1 MTEVYPRRFPFGW
14 LVVVLLAAS
23 GVLWAVLF
31 FGTLAHLRALAGGAA
46 PFDVRPFGYS
56 HGEARKFLDAIGDP
70 GRAYYLNPELVL
82 DTFYLPLYAISRAL
96 AMWWLTMPGRLR
108 EAPVPI
114 SARWALVAVSVA
126 TAGFDGVENVSIARM
141 IWIWP
146 DVPRDLVALAS
157 LATRL
162 KLVLGAVTEIAVV
175 ALALAALVRRW
186 RTARAK
192 N

>member
-1 MTEVYPRRFPFGW
+1 MTPTRPRHFPSGW
-14 LVVVLLAAS
+14 LVAALLAVSAM
-23 GVLWAVLF
+23 LWAVLF
-31 FGTLAHLRALAGGAA
+31 FGTLSHLRALAGGAA

-56 HGEARKFLDAIGDP
+56 HEEARAFLNAIGDA

-82 DTFYLPLYAISRAL
+82 DTFYPPLYAISRAL
-96 AMWWLTMPGRLR
+96 ALWWLTMPGRLR
-108 EAPVPI
+108 EAPVPL
-114 SARWALVAVSVA
+114 SARRALVAIPVV
-126 TAGFDGVENVSIARM
+126 TAGFDGLENASIARM
-141 IWIWP
+141 VCTWP
-146 DVPRDLVALAS
+146 DLPRDLVSLAS

-175 ALALAALVRRW
+175 VLAVAALVRLW

>member
-1 MTEVYPRRFPFGW
+1 MTPTHPRHFPSGW
-14 LVVVLLAAS
+14 LVAALLAVSAM
-23 GVLWAVLF
+23 LWAVLF
-31 FGTLAHLRALAGGAA
+31 FGTLSHLRALAGGAA

-56 HGEARKFLDAIGDP
+56 HEEARAFLNAIGDA

-82 DTFYLPLYAISRAL
+82 DTFYPPLYAISRAL
-96 AMWWLTMPGRLR
+96 ALWWLTMPGRLR
-108 EAPVPI
+108 EAPVPL
-114 SARWALVAVSVA
+114 SARWALVAIAVV
-126 TAGFDGVENVSIARM
+126 TAGFDGLENASIARM
-141 IWIWP
+141 IWMWP
-146 DVPRDLVALAS
+146 DLPRDLVSLAS

-175 ALALAALVRRW
+175 VLAVAALVRLW